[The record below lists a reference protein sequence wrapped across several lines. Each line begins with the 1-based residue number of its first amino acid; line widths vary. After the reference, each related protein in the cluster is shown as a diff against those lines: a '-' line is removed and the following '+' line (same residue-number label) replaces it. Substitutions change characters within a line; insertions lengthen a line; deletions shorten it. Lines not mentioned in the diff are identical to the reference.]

1 MIENDSLNLD
11 PPPGFRGLHPDLPI
25 RKYIRHL
32 PHWRQE
38 GATYAVTFRLADS
51 LPKEKLEM
59 LQSMRRDWEAK
70 YPEPRSEAA
79 WEIYARTVTNR
90 VNEWLDQ
97 GSGACHFNT
106 PDFANELERSI
117 LHFQNKRYHVA
128 SYVVMPNHCH
138 LIIRP
143 FVDHELEDLIGAM
156 KGVTS
161 RFVNKKIGSSGDLWQ
176 QESFD
181 RIIRD
186 EMHLYTAIQYIGNNP
201 FQAGLPTSQWY
212 RWIDPAWE
220 LLKWG
225 FRDA

>member
-161 RFVNKKIGSSGDLWQ
+161 RFVNKKIGTSGDLWQ

-186 EMHLYTAIQYIGNNP
+186 EMHLYNAIQYIGNNP
-201 FQAGLPTSQWY
+201 IQAGLPKSQWY